1 MGAREEKVVS
11 WLTLLWNFI
20 RKLKEKQDGL

>member
-11 WLTLLWNFI
+11 WLTLLRNFI

>member
-11 WLTLLWNFI
+11 WLTLLQNFI

>member
-1 MGAREEKVVS
+1 MVAREEKVVC
-11 WLTLLWNFI
+11 WLTLLLNFI